1 MTSTKTLPQPTENEL
16 KCLLACL
23 NYDSREAQLSDNMS
37 VAGAAE
43 FRTVLG
49 WNDNQVAAII
59 GSMESK
65 GYGSMDDEGVNGE
78 PLDLFWLSTDAVN
91 MIFDIKEADGA

>member
-1 MTSTKTLPQPTENEL
+1 M
-16 KCLLACL
+16 A
-23 NYDSREAQLSDNMS
+23 RSDQKRQEGGR
-37 VAGAAE
+37 VAL
-43 FRTVLG
+43 T
-49 WNDNQVAAII
+49 NDNQVAAII

-91 MIFDIKEADGA
+91 MIFDIKEAEGA